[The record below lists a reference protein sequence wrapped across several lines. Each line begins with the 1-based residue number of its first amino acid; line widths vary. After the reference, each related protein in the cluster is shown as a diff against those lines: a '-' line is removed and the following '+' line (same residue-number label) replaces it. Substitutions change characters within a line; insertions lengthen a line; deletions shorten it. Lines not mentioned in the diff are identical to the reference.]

1 MINRSLLGG
10 LAVHVGTATLAAV
23 LSVVVGGHEDTS
35 STLVVGALTTET
47 SDLAILV
54 NLVVLEHSKL
64 RLLFL
69 VLVLLGGGVV
79 LLFPLLGTT
88 TKTQYK
94 VKGGLLLDVVIAQG
108 TSILELLASKDQT
121 LLVRRDTFLILDLS
135 FHIFDSI

>member
-35 STLVVGALTTET
+35 STLVVGALTTEA

-64 RLLFL
+64 RLLF
-69 VLVLLGGGVV
+69 LVLLGGGVV

-108 TSILELLASKDQT
+108 TSILELLASEDQT

>member
-35 STLVVGALTTET
+35 STLIVGALTTET
-47 SDLAILV
+47 GDLAILV

-64 RLLFL
+64 RLLF
-69 VLVLLGGGVV
+69 LLGGGVV

-108 TSILELLASKDQT
+108 TSILELLTSEDQT
-121 LLVRRDTFLILDLS
+121 LLIRRDTFLILDLS
-135 FHIFDSI
+135 FHIFDSIRWL